1 MSQSRAQAQ
10 DAAGLYFS
18 HLDPY
23 SANDENMKTFLK
35 GPLLA
40 VTLNCLNKAPE
51 LPPNFNKETEEEKK
65 NASSWR
71 DYLPNEPPENPT
83 TWDDTMAESYK
94 SLPRRARAR
103 MEAFLAGCMLA
114 VPWTLLKEP
123 NSREE
128 KDDPSV
134 VSLGDGLS
142 GFNIAKASSKDS
154 IESAKRP
161 SIIERV
167 ITINDGKKNLMP
179 QISEQELVIRL
190 DLYIRTLQRV
200 KNLNEQCVIAMENP
214 KILKLRARYITSAF
228 VTTAGCV
235 RSMSFTLTKLLS
247 CLTMEVLAVSSLSE
261 DIVKV
266 IRRIVLEY
274 EHGTSFAS
282 LAFLSSP
289 EGNAESLLTPLVLK
303 YIRYLQTNFENV
315 VEGCELERMMAT
327 ALDPRMR
334 RLFKTIEFKSIGH
347 LLEVCHEQKNK
358 LQSIELAPHVC
369 AMAENVNELV
379 DNTMMLRQALRDLQR
394 EVITVNGH
402 VLPPVTSRKDLLQL
416 LSQTLNSRS
425 LTAAPPKTK
434 HGSPRKKSKR
444 KAVVRRTS
452 STYSDDSD
460 GCIISSSELDSSFA
474 ENSEDANE
482 TAPSPNAK
490 RAKERKYRRRRSR
503 FHISTIDLLTRRLL
517 IAASRTGNGG
527 DAYFVIRDLFGGED
541 VEVVPTNTMPMEG
554 RMVRPGTIDILVRL
568 ASVTIKCH
576 QSFDVYPKALVGECE
591 PLIQF
596 HATTTETIYLREVRF
611 ADSNEE
617 ATTLNNDDLSSDGS
631 DNGDSKGLVVVQ
643 EKKTDKSGWRNISI
657 RPALYEKVEVWNTP
671 S

>member
-1 MSQSRAQAQ
+1 MSQARAQAQ
-10 DAAGLYFS
+10 DAVELYFS

-23 SANDENMKTFLK
+23 SPNDENMKNFFK

-40 VTLNCLNKAPE
+40 ITLNCLKGIPE
-51 LPPNFNKETEEEKK
+51 LPPNIKEDMEEEKK
-65 NASSWR
+65 SPNVGPSWR
-71 DYLPNEPPENPT
+71 DYLPSGPSENPT
-83 TWDDTMAESYK
+83 AWNESMTESYK

-114 VPWTLLKEP
+114 VPNTLLKQP
-123 NSREE
+123 NAREE

-134 VSLGDGLS
+134 ASIGDGLS
-142 GFNIAKASSKDS
+142 GFNIPKSSSRDS
-154 IESAKRP
+154 ADAMHRP

-167 ITINDGKKNLMP
+167 ISVKGKRNLMP
-179 QISEQELVIRL
+179 QITEQELVIRL
-190 DLYIRTLQRV
+190 DLYIRTLLRV
-200 KNLNEQCVIAMENP
+200 RNLKEQCVIAMENP
-214 KILKLRARYITSAF
+214 KIVKLRARYVTNAF
-228 VTTAGCV
+228 VATAGCV
-235 RSMSFTLTKLLS
+235 RSMSYTLTKLLS
-247 CLTMEVLAVSSLSE
+247 CLTMEVLAVESLSE

-303 YIRYLQTNFENV
+303 YIRYLQTSFETI

-327 ALDPRMR
+327 ALDPKMR

-347 LLEVCHEQKNK
+347 LLEVCHEQKHK
-358 LQSIELAPHVC
+358 LQNIELAPNVC
-369 AMAENVNELV
+369 AIAENVNELV
-379 DNTMMLRQALRDLQR
+379 NNTMMLKQALRDLQR

-416 LSQTLNSRS
+416 LTQTLNSRS
-425 LTAAPPKTK
+425 LTAAKTK
-434 HGSPRKKSKR
+434 HGSPKKSKR
-444 KAVVRRTS
+444 KVISRQNSAH
-452 STYSDDSD
+452 SDDSD
-460 GCIISSSELDSSFA
+460 NIITSSDFESSAA
-474 ENSEDANE
+474 ENENSADDIEPPP
-482 TAPSPNAK
+482 TPNAK
-490 RAKERKYRRRRSR
+490 RAKERKYRRRHSK
-503 FHISTIDLLTRRLL
+503 FHMSTVDLLTRRLL

-527 DAYFVIRDLFGGED
+527 DAYFVVRDLFGGED
-541 VEVVPTNTMPMEG
+541 VEVVPTNTLPMEG
-554 RMVRPGTIDILVRL
+554 RVVRPGTIDILVRL

-576 QSFDVYPKALVGECE
+576 QSFDVYPKVLVGDCE

-596 HATTTETIYLREVRF
+596 HTTTTETIYLREVRST
-611 ADSNEE
+611 DSNGEG
-617 ATTLNNDDLSSDGS
+617 ALNDDLSSDEE
-631 DNGDSKGLVVVQ
+631 GDGNSKRMVVVQ
-643 EKKTDKSGWRNISI
+643 EQKTDKSGYRNISV

>member
-1 MSQSRAQAQ
+1 MSQARAQAQ
-10 DAAGLYFS
+10 DAVGLYFS
-18 HLDPY
+18 QLDPY
-23 SANDENMKTFLK
+23 SPNDENMKNFLK

-40 VTLNCLNKAPE
+40 ITLSCFNAAPE
-51 LPPNFNKETEEEKK
+51 LSLNVKEEIEEEKK
-65 NASSWR
+65 NSSSWR
-71 DYLPNEPPENPT
+71 DYLPNGPSENPT
-83 TWDDTMAESYK
+83 TGDDNSMAESYK

-114 VPWTLLKEP
+114 VPCTLLKHS

-142 GFNIAKASSKDS
+142 GFHIPKSSSKDS
-154 IESAKRP
+154 IESAKQRP

-167 ITINDGKKNLMP
+167 IAVNGKRNLMP

-200 KNLNEQCVIAMENP
+200 RNLKEQCVIAMENP
-214 KILKLRARYITSAF
+214 KIIKLRARYITNAF

-235 RSMSFTLTKLLS
+235 RSMNFTLTKLLS
-247 CLTMEVLAVSSLSE
+247 CLTMEVLAVDSLSE

-347 LLEVCHEQKNK
+347 LLEVCHEQKHK

-369 AMAENVNELV
+369 ALAENVNELV
-379 DNTMMLRQALRDLQR
+379 DNTMMLKQALRDLQR

-416 LSQTLNSRS
+416 LTQTLNSRS

-434 HGSPRKKSKR
+434 HGSPKKSRR
-444 KAVVRRTS
+444 KVAIRRQS
-452 STYSDDSD
+452 FHSDESD
-460 GCIISSSELDSSFA
+460 CVISSSEFESSAA
-474 ENSEDANE
+474 ETSADDIVP
-482 TAPSPNAK
+482 PSPNAQ
-490 RAKERKYRRRRSR
+490 RVKERKYRRRQSR

-527 DAYFVIRDLFGGED
+527 DAYFVVRDLFGGED
-541 VEVVPTNTMPMEG
+541 VEVVPTNTLPMQG

-576 QSFDVYPKALVGECE
+576 QSFDVYPKALVGDCE

-596 HATTTETIYLREVRF
+596 HSTTTETIYLREVRSS
-611 ADSNEE
+611 DSNEE
-617 ATTLNNDDLSSDGS
+617 SNPTDDISSDDADG
-631 DNGDSKGLVVVQ
+631 NSKRLVVVQ
-643 EKKTDKSGWRNISI
+643 EKKTDKTGWRNISI